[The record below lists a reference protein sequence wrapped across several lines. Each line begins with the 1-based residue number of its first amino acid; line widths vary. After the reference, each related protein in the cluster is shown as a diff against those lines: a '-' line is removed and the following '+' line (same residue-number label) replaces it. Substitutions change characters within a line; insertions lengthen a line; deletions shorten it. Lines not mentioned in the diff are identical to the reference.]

1 MKVENSRNAISYWL
15 ETAKDNLRGRPTLNE
30 SITADFAVMGAG
42 FTGLW
47 TAYYLMEK
55 DPSLNIVIL
64 EKNCVGFGASGR
76 NGGWCSSKFSV
87 SPATCIKRYGKEIA
101 RQIQLSMFDSVTE
114 VERVIEK
121 ENFDPDWRLGG
132 SLQVARG
139 TYHLPTLE
147 KAMATY
153 RKLDLEDHF
162 QLLDQGQTD
171 QRVRISGA
179 AGSLLSK
186 TSAVLNPGKLVKQ
199 LAEAL
204 EQRGV
209 QIYENTE
216 VVKVIEGSGRKSP
229 KFVTRNGSVT
239 AKHAIFLAGE
249 AYMTQMRNYQR
260 NLIPM
265 YSLITLTEPLTDE
278 QWNSIGWEGRET
290 VGSTRLSVDY
300 LQRTADGR
308 ILFGG
313 RGQPY
318 QFKSKISDAL
328 DKHEKTHNAL
338 KERLYTWFPSLKG
351 IQFTHEWGGPVGV
364 TRDWTPNF
372 IYNKKTKVASA
383 WGYAGQGVSTTNL
396 AGRIM
401 SDLLLDQQTEVIE
414 LPMVQHESRKWEPE
428 PFRWMGV
435 RFVQSGLSRLDQK
448 AEVKGKAPTGKTLVE
463 RLSRN

>member
-1 MKVENSRNAISYWL
+1 MKEENSGNAISYWL
-15 ETAKDNLRGRPTLNE
+15 DTAKDDIKERPTLKE
-30 SITADFAVMGAG
+30 SITADIAIMGAG

-47 TAYYLMEK
+47 TAYYLLEK
-55 DPSLNIVIL
+55 DPSLKIVIMD
-64 EKNCVGFGASGR
+64 KGCVGFGASGR

-87 SPATCIKRYGKEIA
+87 SPATCIKRYGKDIA

-114 VERVIEK
+114 IERVIEK
-121 ENFDPDWRLGG
+121 ENINADWTLGG
-132 SLQVARG
+132 SLQIARG
-139 TYHLPTLE
+139 DHHLLTLE

-153 RKLDLEDHF
+153 QKLDLEEHF
-162 QLLDQGQTD
+162 QLLDQLQTD
-171 QRVRISGA
+171 QRVRINGA
-179 AGSLLSK
+179 SGSLLSK
-186 TSAVLNPGKLVKQ
+186 TSAVLNPGKLVRR
-199 LAEAL
+199 LAETL

-209 QIYENTE
+209 QIYENSE
-216 VVKVIEGSGRKSP
+216 VVKVVEGNGRKSP
-229 KFVTRNGSVT
+229 KLVTRNGAVN
-239 AKHAIFLAGE
+239 AKHAIVLAGE

-265 YSLITLTEPLTDE
+265 YSLITLTEPLTEE
-278 QWNSIGWEGRET
+278 QWSSIGWGGRET

-318 QFKSKISDAL
+318 QYKSKISNAFDR
-328 DKHEKTHNAL
+328 HEKTHNAL

-351 IQFTHEWGGPVGV
+351 ISFTHDWGGPVGV

-372 IYNKKTKVASA
+372 LYNKKTKVASA

-396 AGRIM
+396 GGRIM
-401 SDLLLDQQTEVIE
+401 SDLLLEQQTEVTK
-414 LPMVQHESRKWEPE
+414 LPMVQHKSKKWEPE

-435 RFVQSGLSRLDQK
+435 RFVQSGLSRIDEK
-448 AEVKGKAPTGKTLVE
+448 AELNGKAPSGKTLVE
-463 RLSRN
+463 RLGRN